1 MAIGEYLWLVPL
13 LPLVGAAINGF
24 RAAYAKGEKSKTLTN
39 GVALGSTLLSAII
52 ASFAAWRYGL
62 AKVPYE
68 VVYWDW
74 IPAGLG
80 NVAGGLLGNF
90 NVELGLQIDS
100 LSITMMMVV
109 TWIGFLIH
117 VYATGY
123 MGHEKGYTRFFAYL
137 NLFMFMMLL
146 LVLGNNY
153 VVMFVGW
160 EGVGLCSYLLIG
172 FYYDKTFAADAGKKA
187 FITNRIGDFG
197 FLLGIFLLFNWFG
210 TADYTKVFAL
220 AAHDPLRFEG
230 VATLL
235 CLCLFVGACGK
246 SAQFPLYVWLPD
258 AMAGPTPVSALIHAA
273 TMVTAGVYMVVRSNV
288 LFRLSPEAMLVV
300 ACVGAFT
307 AIFAAT
313 IGLAQNDIKKVLAY
327 STVSQLGYMFLAAGV
342 GAYTAA
348 IFHLMTH
355 AFFKACLFL
364 GAGSVIHGCSGEQDM
379 RKMGGLGKYMPRTHV
394 TMGIATVAIAGIP
407 PLAGFFSK
415 DEILA
420 SAFFKRFET
429 LGEPWSWFPLV
440 LFGVG
445 MLAAMCTAFYMFRL
459 YFMTFVG
466 EYRGAAEAGHGAH
479 AGHDAHGHDDHSQGH
494 ADDHGHY
501 GGAPHE
507 SPWSMTGVLWIL
519 AVGSILA
526 GLVGFPLALIGK
538 HQPTYFQSWLEPILL
553 PIGGHAF
560 HFHEAEL
567 TMEVILIAASVAV
580 AVIGI
585 VIAYFF
591 YKADPSWSKPKQ
603 LAAGAPKLYD
613 VLLNKYYVDEIY
625 GATVIRGTIVLSL
638 ILKWID
644 TNIVDGAVNG
654 VRHVTVL
661 IFGHGSNLVDK
672 YVVDGAVN
680 GVASGAKGSSTL
692 LRRMQTGVVQ
702 NYALVMGAGVVLLA
716 VVYLA
721 FEVLG
726 KMQG

>member
-1 MAIGEYLWLVPL
+1 MAIGNYLWLVPL

-39 GVALGSTLLSAII
+39 AVALGSTSLSALI
-52 ASFAAWRYGL
+52 ATFAAYTYGL

-90 NVELGLQIDS
+90 NVEFGLQVDA
-100 LSITMMMVV
+100 LSVTMMMVV

-123 MGHEKGYTRFFAYL
+123 MGHEKGYTRFFTYL

-146 LVLGNNY
+146 LVMGNNY

-172 FYYDKTFAADAGKKA
+172 FYYDKNFAADAGKKA

-197 FLLGIFLLFNWFG
+197 FLLGIFILFNTFG
-210 TADYTKVFAL
+210 TADFTKVFAL
-220 AAHDPLRFEG
+220 AASDPGRFEG
-230 VATLL
+230 IATLL
-235 CLCLFVGACGK
+235 CLLLFLGACGK

-342 GAYTAA
+342 GAFTAA
-348 IFHLMTH
+348 IFHVMTH

-379 RKMGGLGKYMPRTHV
+379 RKMGGLAKYMPSTRW

-429 LGEPWSWFPLV
+429 LGEPWSYFPLI
-440 LFGVG
+440 LWGVG

-459 YFMTFVG
+459 YFMTFTG
-466 EYRGAAEAGHGAH
+466 EYRGAAEAQ
-479 AGHDAHGHDDHSQGH
+479 AGHDAHGHADDHGNGH
-494 ADDHGHY
+494 ADDHGH
-501 GGAPHE
+501 GHSGTPHE
-507 SPWSMTGVLWIL
+507 SPASMTGVLWIL
-519 AVGSILA
+519 ALGSLFA
-526 GLVGFPLALIGK
+526 GFVGFPFGAFGI
-538 HQPTYFQSWLEPILL
+538 HRPTWFQSWLEPILL
-553 PIGGHAF
+553 PLGEHRF
-560 HFHEAEL
+560 HFHEAE
-567 TMEVILIAASVAV
+567 MMQEWMLIGASVAV
-580 AVIGI
+580 AAIGI
-585 VIAYFF
+585 AIAYLF
-591 YKADPSWSKPKQ
+591 YKADPSWSKPKRI
-603 LAAGAPKLYD
+603 AAAAPRLYD
-613 VLLNKYYVDEIY
+613 VVLNKYYVDEIY

-654 VRHVTVL
+654 VRHVTV
-661 IFGHGSNLVDK
+661 IVFGHGSNLFDK

-680 GVASGAKGSSTL
+680 GVGYSAKGGSTL
-692 LRRMQTGVVQ
+692 LRKLQTGVVQ